1 MTLQVLLPLFCSCL
15 VFAQHVPLEQAW
27 DLLAKGQRSE
37 AVHLLY
43 EIIKAN
49 PTDADA
55 RLLLGSVLMEAGE
68 RSQSIE
74 QLTQAVRLRPDSS
87 QARNAL
93 GEAFNTFGDFVS
105 ARNAFEKAAKLD
117 PNYAPAQVNLGLALI
132 ESGKFSLAG
141 PHLDRAIQLLG
152 QNSEAAYPRYLRAK
166 IYSEQHQTEKA
177 IAEQQ
182 RAVSLRPDFAE
193 AWSDLG
199 SARKIL
205 LDDAGA
211 LVAFEK
217 AVRFAPKDPVAQER
231 FGSELLSQGKAHEA
245 LPHLEEAVRLDA
257 QSQTAL
263 YNLQRA
269 LLDDGHPEEAAAV
282 KAKLTALLREKD
294 QADQHAIMAIQLNNQ
309 GAALEKAG
317 KLPEAFQKYQA
328 ASHLYPEHVGIR
340 LNLAI
345 ALLRLGQYSQG
356 IAELRE
362 VLERDPENLAAKKAM
377 DEALAQAPP
386 KTPR

>member
-1 MTLQVLLPLFCSCL
+1 MAGFCRK
-15 VFAQHVPLEQAW
+15 EEKKGEK
-27 DLLAKGQRSE
+27 LASKGESNQD
-37 AVHLLY
+37 
-43 EIIKAN
+43 KAAKMK
-49 PTDADA
+49 TKAA
-55 RLLLGSVLMEAGE
+55 AKR
-68 RSQSIE
+68 
-74 QLTQAVRLRPDSS
+74 
-87 QARNAL
+87 
-93 GEAFNTFGDFVS
+93 
-105 ARNAFEKAAKLD
+105 EKAAKLD